1 MNTTQDIDTSA
12 TAPALTITDL
22 KQLTEVI
29 HDMAQT
35 QLLLNR
41 AEADMQSRIE
51 VIKKAYDEATAELVE
66 KIKTA
71 LAAVEAYATKHKDA
85 LFPIKGGKRK
95 KTLAI
100 LQHALKFRES
110 SSVEVPDDAV
120 QLINT
125 LICNHEWELQREQMR
140 GAEGDVAIINTLA
153 ETITALKSLIR
164 KPDPELNKDAVK
176 SLKNE
181 AAQKDISRVGIKIV
195 SSETFKVEF
204 TFTPETQQA
213 AA

>member
-1 MNTTQDIDTSA
+1 MNTTQDIDTTA
-12 TAPALTITDL
+12 IAPALTITDL

-66 KIKTA
+66 KIKAA
-71 LAAVEAYATKHKDA
+71 LAAVEAYATQNKDT

-110 SSVEVPDDAV
+110 SSVDAPSNAV
-120 QLINT
+120 ELISQIVEALKAQSGLAVFSND
-125 LICNHEWELQREQMR
+125 QMR
-140 GAEGDVAIINTLA
+140 AEALQLGADKLN
-153 ETITALKSLIR
+153 ALLR
-164 KPDPELNKDAVK
+164 QPDKELNKEAIK
-176 SLKNE
+176 SLDDKQFE
-181 AAQKDISRVGIKIV
+181 SLKRLVGIKIV
-195 SSETFKVEF
+195 PSETFKVEF